1 MQFHSPYMKF
11 RLCPL
16 IMAYTVAISLV
27 LPAIAGESTATP
39 STAAP
44 AAPADT
50 SDASTSQTKAQPKKT
65 KPLQAAGQLE
75 LEEYKKTK
83 TIEINASQS
92 KLFLIK
98 NRIFRT
104 SAGDVGIA
112 EPVVVGENTII
123 LLGKAAGETTIQIWD
138 DEGGEVNITV
148 LVGHSQDRLNSL
160 LHEGPIAA
168 FDRLMEQRANGSG
181 SSKRRG
187 KLELTKCADPREMGA
202 SNYQRKISAE
212 LEKLALILAE
222 KSARP
227 SAQQETQA
235 RQTATKAA
243 RPDADGKTRQDTLS
257 FPGGETVVITSGFK
271 TQKTSRSLDLIA
283 SQSRTFRS
291 KNNIVR
297 INTTDPSIAEP
308 TAIEKNEFVL
318 LGKAPGRTDFEI
330 QDQLGNTLALD
341 LRVEKRFGRL
351 LSTFMIFG
359 NFFKKHLDGRRNTA
373 PFPPVAVNPL
383 ELFEQEPSETITL
396 KPDQAQFY
404 NSSHS
409 LVRIALADPGNVEP
423 LMLSATQIA
432 LIGKR
437 PGRTTVFL
445 WDDVGNL
452 GALDLQVTKATSTT
466 KANRNGSESGKT
478 VASRNASNQQSL
490 PATPQISANKTN
502 TKSDSTASSS
512 RHECEIWTGSKKD
525 VASLVL
531 GNDQL
536 CNNDYTATGFPD
548 RDALIALNNEA
559 VKAINTTNYARAI
572 ELLEKAL
579 DWSPHYKTA
588 LVNLGIAYNNFGLS
602 LQNKPAEA
610 IPYFHRALYL
620 DASNETTQ
628 ENLNGLIRKLGKDP
642 DSFSDRVALGDEATN
657 HGDTKGSI
665 IEYEAAL
672 KLKDE
677 PEVRAKLNE
686 ALKKVQNSFRKPK
699 S

>member
-16 IMAYTVAISLV
+16 IMAYTVAISSV

-44 AAPADT
+44 ADA
-50 SDASTSQTKAQPKKT
+50 SDASTSATRQPE
-65 KPLQAAGQLE
+65 KPKPQQAAGQLE

-83 TIEINASQS
+83 TIEINVSQS

-98 NRIFRT
+98 NRIIRT

-123 LLGKAAGETTIQIWD
+123 LLGKATGETTIQIWD

-148 LVGHSQDRLNSL
+148 LVGHSPNRLNSL
-160 LHEGPIAA
+160 LHEWPTAA
-168 FDRLMEQRANGSG
+168 FDNVMEQRANSSE

-187 KLELTKCADPREMGA
+187 KLELTKCADPREESA

-212 LEKLALILAE
+212 LEKLSQILAE
-222 KSARP
+222 KSAHP

-235 RQTATKAA
+235 QQTATKAA
-243 RPDADGKTRQDTLS
+243 KPDADGKTRQDTLS
-257 FPGGETVVITSGFK
+257 FPGGETAVITSGFK
-271 TQKTSRSLDLIA
+271 TQKTSRSLDLIT

-308 TAIEKNEFVL
+308 VAFEKNEFVL

-330 QDQLGNTLALD
+330 QDQLGNTLAID

-359 NFFKKHLDGRRNTA
+359 NFFKKHLEGRRNAA

-383 ELFEQEPSETITL
+383 ELFEQQPSETITF
-396 KPDQAQFY
+396 KPYQAQFY

-445 WDDVGNL
+445 WDDVGNV
-452 GALDLQVTKATSTT
+452 GALELQVTKATSAT
-466 KANRNGSESGKT
+466 KADRNGSESAKAISGSI
-478 VASRNASNQQSL
+478 VSSQQSL
-490 PATPQISANKTN
+490 PATQQISAANAN
-502 TKSDSTASSS
+502 TPSDSTVSSS

-525 VASLVL
+525 IASLVL

-536 CNNDYTATGFPD
+536 CNNYYTAKGLPD
-548 RDALIALNNEA
+548 SDALIALNNEA
-559 VKAINTTNYARAI
+559 VKAINATNYARAI
-572 ELLEKAL
+572 ELLERAL
-579 DWSPHYKTA
+579 EWSPHYKTA

-610 IPYFHRALYL
+610 IPYFHRAIYL
-620 DASNETTQ
+620 DDSNETTQ

-665 IEYEAAL
+665 IEYQAAL

-686 ALKKVQNSFRKPK
+686 ALKKVQNSSRKPK
-699 S
+699 SQVIF

>member
-16 IMAYTVAISLV
+16 IMAYTVAISSV
-27 LPAIAGESTATP
+27 LPAIAVPG
-39 STAAP
+39 TAAP
-44 AAPADT
+44 AAPT
-50 SDASTSQTKAQPKKT
+50 DASAAETRAAKAHAQKPKT
-65 KPLQAAGQLE
+65 LQLAGQLE

-83 TIEINASQS
+83 TIEINVSQS

-98 NRIFRT
+98 NRIIRT

-112 EPVVVGENTII
+112 EPVVVGESTLI

-148 LVGHSQDRLNSL
+148 LVDHSPDRLNSL
-160 LHEGPIAA
+160 LHEGPTAA
-168 FDRLMEQRANGSG
+168 FDRLMEQRANGSK

-187 KLELTKCADPREMGA
+187 RLELTKCADPREESA

-212 LEKLALILAE
+212 LEKLSQILAE

-227 SAQQETQA
+227 SAHQETQA
-235 RQTATKAA
+235 PQTATKAA
-243 RPDADGKTRQDTLS
+243 RLDADGKTRQDTLS

-383 ELFEQEPSETITL
+383 ELFEQKPYETITL
-396 KPDQAQFY
+396 QPYQAQFY

-409 LVRIALADPGNVEP
+409 LVRVALADPGNVEP

-445 WDDVGNL
+445 WDDVGNV
-452 GALDLQVTKATSTT
+452 GALDLQVTKATSAT
-466 KANRNGSESGKT
+466 KTDRNGSESGKII
-478 VASRNASNQQSL
+478 ASRNVSNQQSL
-490 PATPQISANKTN
+490 TATPQISANETN
-502 TKSDSTASSS
+502 TQSDSTASSS

-525 VASLVL
+525 IASLVL

-536 CNNDYTATGFPD
+536 CNNNYTATGFPD
-548 RDALIALNNEA
+548 SDALIALNNEA
-559 VKAINTTNYARAI
+559 VKAINTTNYAQAI

-579 DWSPHYKTA
+579 DWSPHYKIA

-620 DASNETTQ
+620 DASNQTTQ

-657 HGDTKGSI
+657 RGDTKGSI

-672 KLKDE
+672 KLKED
-677 PEVRAKLNE
+677 PTVRAKLAA
-686 ALKKVQNSFRKPK
+686 ALMSLKQTKRL
-699 S
+699 